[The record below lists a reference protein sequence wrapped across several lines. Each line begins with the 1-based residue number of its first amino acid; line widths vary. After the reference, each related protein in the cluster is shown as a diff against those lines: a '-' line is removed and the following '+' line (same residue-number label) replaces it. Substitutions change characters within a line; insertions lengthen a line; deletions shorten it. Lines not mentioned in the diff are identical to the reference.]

1 MHQDNAINIF
11 TKIFKKV
18 DINWKI
24 FIKDLKLVA
33 TPDDQSQ
40 IFFQDFL
47 KILDKYG
54 ISLSRDEKNSILTSF
69 PGLESINSEDK
80 RINIARIY
88 DQKYN
93 IILAKMYKKVDVT
106 TFEGIDEP
114 EDINGYI
121 GQTKYYRSIKNESPL
136 SEEEFLQI
144 IRD

>member
-1 MHQDNAINIF
+1 M
-11 TKIFKKV
+11 
-18 DINWKI
+18 
-24 FIKDLKLVA
+24 
-33 TPDDQSQ
+33 
-40 IFFQDFL
+40 
-47 KILDKYG
+47 DKYG

-121 GQTKYYRSIKNESPL
+121 GQTKYYRSIKKESPL